1 MLKRKD
7 VENQFDHIKGNIRSI
22 LFFHYY
28 TSISEVQIVP
38 ISKKETNKANKSLL
52 EKKPTTKRELFIIIL
67 QTYVHGIHMLL
78 LA

>member
-28 TSISEVQIVP
+28 TSISEVQIVL

-67 QTYVHGIHMLL
+67 QTYVHGIHILL